1 MNDKY
6 GRLLDGTRR
15 PTEKT
20 VMATL
25 GTRASSLWKQL
36 RAFLQV
42 NYDHVPELL
51 FGGQKYGWC
60 FKYRR
65 KNKTLCVL
73 FPESKA
79 FTVLV
84 TLGKKE
90 IAQFEE
96 RCHDFNE
103 GTLMLF
109 TSAHQYHDGKWLYKR
124 VLNKS
129 DLRDVI
135 SLVRIKRKEKKGML
149 SHEAYRSHE

>member
-79 FTVLV
+79 
-84 TLGKKE
+84 
-90 IAQFEE
+90 
-96 RCHDFNE
+96 
-103 GTLMLF
+103 
-109 TSAHQYHDGKWLYKR
+109 
-124 VLNKS
+124 
-129 DLRDVI
+129 
-135 SLVRIKRKEKKGML
+135 
-149 SHEAYRSHE
+149 

>member
-6 GRLLDGTRR
+6 GRILTEIRK

-20 VMATL
+20 MMTTL
-25 GTRASSLWKQL
+25 GTRASSLWKKL
-36 RAFLQV
+36 RTFLKV
-42 NYDHVPELL
+42 NYDHVPVLL

-90 IAQFEE
+90 IAQFQE
-96 RCHDFNE
+96 RYDDFNE
-103 GTLMLF
+103 GTRMLF

-135 SLVRIKRKEKKGML
+135 SLIRIKRTEKTKG
-149 SHEAYRSHE
+149 SQS